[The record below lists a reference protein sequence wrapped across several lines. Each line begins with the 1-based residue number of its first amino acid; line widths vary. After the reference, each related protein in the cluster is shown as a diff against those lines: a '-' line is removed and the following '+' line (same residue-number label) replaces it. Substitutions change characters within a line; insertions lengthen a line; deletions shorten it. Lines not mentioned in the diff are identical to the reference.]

1 MQASIH
7 DREALKAI
15 SPAALA
21 AYARSAGW
29 QRGETYR
36 VHSHVYAGPD
46 RPEIIVPRTDHL
58 GDYATVVSRLIEVF
72 AQVADLDELTIYRS
86 LVTGDRDVVR
96 IRVTDSDD
104 GSLGLNEGVDL
115 VSGARDLIRSAACSL
130 SRVQP
135 VYRTGA
141 NQMAKNL
148 LEQVRLG
155 QTHQGSFVITVL
167 TPVVPP
173 PVQPLQQE
181 LFPELSDDILQG
193 DEDRNAPI
201 QRKMTRRLVEAL
213 EAAREST
220 EKTMAGDSDAFAK
233 GVEKGVSANLCD
245 ALTCL
250 IGPFPTLD
258 IGVFWARTRPSPLPQ
273 AIVRFG
279 KADSPI
285 LQEAARRFRERA
297 PREGVRLPGF
307 VQLLKR
313 PETDDDGIVHLTT
326 HIDGQPQA
334 VRAILEQS
342 DYGRAVQAHKD
353 KAMVTLMGDLERK
366 GQRWWLLNGQVESV
380 LRLPNEDALPE
391 GEQVGDVNHETPA

>member
-1 MQASIH
+1 MQATIH

-15 SPAALA
+15 SPASLA

-36 VHSHVYAGPD
+36 LHSHIYAGRN

-72 AQVADLDELTIYRS
+72 AQVADRDELTIYRS

-96 IRVTDSDD
+96 IRVADSDE

-130 SRVQP
+130 SRTQP
-135 VYRTGA
+135 VYRAGA
-141 NQMAKNL
+141 IQEAKEL

-167 TPVVPP
+167 TPIVPP
-173 PVQPLQQE
+173 LVEPVQQE
-181 LFPELSDDILQG
+181 LFPELSDDILQENEG
-193 DEDRNAPI
+193 RDAPI

-213 EAAREST
+213 QAAREST
-220 EKTMAGDSDAFAK
+220 ERVAAGDSGAFAD
-233 GVEKGVSANLCD
+233 GVEKGVSANFCD

-250 IGPFPTLD
+250 IGPFPSLD
-258 IGVFWARTRPSPLPQ
+258 IGVSWARTRPSPLPE
-273 AIVRFG
+273 AVVRFG

-297 PREGVRLPGF
+297 PREDVRLRGF
-307 VQLLKR
+307 VQILKR
-313 PETDDDGIVHLTT
+313 PETQNDGIIHLTT
-326 HIDGQPQA
+326 QIDGRQQA
-334 VRAILEQS
+334 VSVSTVLTQL
-342 DYGRAVQAHKD
+342 DYEKALQAHSD
-353 KAMVTLMGDLERK
+353 KAMVTLTGDLERT
-366 GQRWWLLNGQVESV
+366 GQRWWLLNPQVESV
-380 LRLPNEDALPE
+380 LRNEE
-391 GEQVGDVNHETPA
+391 GATEAEEESVA